1 MTDQY
6 IPERLTES
14 YRSLVTLS
22 VEGFSYLALINGGA
36 IVALLAYLGNVEG
49 NNVPDLSA
57 PLLWLIV
64 GLVACGIAMAF
75 AYLTQLHLFNDLLLN
90 GKFSTRHKPALWA
103 AILGYLRLEMACA
116 APHSPLPQVEYSMF
130 LRRDLRHGADFYAS
144 LPPK

>member
-22 VEGFSYLALINGGA
+22 VEGFRYLALINGGA

-49 NNVPDLSA
+49 NNVPDLSE
-57 PLLWLIV
+57 PLLWFIG

-75 AYLTQLHLFNDLLLN
+75 AYLTQLRLFNDLLLI
-90 GKFSTRHKPALWA
+90 GKFSTRHKPTLWV
-103 AILGYLRLEMACA
+103 AIIGYAISLSSFSYGAWLAVRAFQCA
-116 APHSPLPQVEYSMF
+116 
-130 LRRDLRHGADFYAS
+130 
-144 LPPK
+144 